1 MAFSLNKSGKKALHE
16 ECWKYEH
23 IVGNKFTVVLLDI
36 PIRKASHL
44 ENDIFNYLT
53 KVIEKAGLTSYVIC
67 SAVSKID
74 EKELK
79 KLGLTEYYTQMD
91 SGWYEDIVVPA
102 RAKGMIV
109 ENTIAF
115 GPALYQIIKTGNDFT
130 VQDLYFPFLENY
142 FYLGHGF
149 EGDYGMF
156 DHLKVKDMFVWPQFP
171 LMNVFVPGYEDGVHQ
186 VELGCWMMNFL
197 VSVCQKIST
206 HQYKL
211 PRNMEPCRLHELIG
225 YEEIKKFLEEHKGF
239 DSVAF
244 DLETSGFDFINDKIR
259 CIQLA
264 FDEIDGYYIEWK
276 EFEDHPDLIQILS
289 DMLLSIP
296 NRITQNGKFD
306 IKFLWQNG
314 VSREVIV
321 TEDAMEMAHVLCSQ
335 RKKGL
340 KTQSYYYTPYGG
352 YDHQLD
358 EYVKKQKKIR
368 KVSDI
373 PYSTIP
379 KKILFPYSTMDPI
392 MTFRTYIDTK
402 IALEQFAIRFP
413 TEKPI
418 EHTGGHA
425 STPYEWYK
433 LYVMGLYPIICDT
446 EFEGMCVDTE
456 VMDKHRAILQEW
468 EAEDRKKLVE
478 IWKEHYGMTIPED
491 YPFTSQQK
499 LGQLLEESG
508 WACHGVSE
516 NDHVTYST
524 NEEAFTEW
532 ARDKM
537 PGVEELIHLRQSVN
551 GYHTYIGTMEKV
563 VDQRKGTIK
572 EKATG
577 WLQFIR
583 NHPDGTVRMHCNF
596 GVCLNETFRCRSS
609 EPNFQNIPTR
619 GKIAP
624 LVKQCIT
631 TPVAAMYYVTGES
644 GKEYELTEIDSIRV
658 KNHPSGQEYIEARF
672 LTENDTID
680 ESDPN
685 LVIKEYD

>member
-1 MAFSLNKSGKKALHE
+1 
-16 ECWKYEH
+16 
-23 IVGNKFTVVLLDI
+23 
-36 PIRKASHL
+36 
-44 ENDIFNYLT
+44 
-53 KVIEKAGLTSYVIC
+53 
-67 SAVSKID
+67 
-74 EKELK
+74 
-79 KLGLTEYYTQMD
+79 
-91 SGWYEDIVVPA
+91 
-102 RAKGMIV
+102 
-109 ENTIAF
+109 
-115 GPALYQIIKTGNDFT
+115 
-130 VQDLYFPFLENY
+130 
-142 FYLGHGF
+142 
-149 EGDYGMF
+149 
-156 DHLKVKDMFVWPQFP
+156 
-171 LMNVFVPGYEDGVHQ
+171 
-186 VELGCWMMNFL
+186 
-197 VSVCQKIST
+197 
-206 HQYKL
+206 
-211 PRNMEPCRLHELIG
+211 MEPCRLHELVG

-314 VSREVIV
+314 VSREVTV

-392 MTFRTYIDTK
+392 MTFRTYVDTK

-468 EAEDRKKLVE
+468 EAEDRRKLVE
-478 IWKEHYGMTIPED
+478 IWKDMFGEDNYFLELQNHNIKEEILVADKIKQISSELNIPMVVTNDCHYIEKSESKMHEVLLCIQTNHTIYDE
-491 YPFTSQQK
+491 
-499 LGQLLEESG
+499 
-508 WACHGVSE
+508 
-516 NDHVTYST
+516 
-524 NEEAFTEW
+524 
-532 ARDKM
+532 DKM
-537 PGVEELIHLRQSVN
+537 EFQTEKFYLKTEE
-551 GYHTYIGTMEKV
+551 E
-563 VDQRKGTIK
+563 IK
-572 EKATG
+572 
-577 WLQFIR
+577 R
-583 NHPDGTVRMHCNF
+583 
-596 GVCLNETFRCRSS
+596 
-609 EPNFQNIPTR
+609 
-619 GKIAP
+619 
-624 LVKQCIT
+624 
-631 TPVAAMYYVTGES
+631 
-644 GKEYELTEIDSIRV
+644 
-658 KNHPSGQEYIEARF
+658 
-672 LTENDTID
+672 
-680 ESDPN
+680 
-685 LVIKEYD
+685 